1 MQLRVRNGKGAKG
14 RVLPL
19 SERLLK
25 ELENYRRA
33 KRHGK
38 GGHDIPWLFLGKNTG
53 KSMGRCVG
61 ANIYYA
67 YGTLQATPLQSHV
80 RSYASTP
87 IASPRK
93 SPLVLPVRIIFALFE
108 LQTPILWYWF
118 VTVSIRTDCFV
129 RTSFEER
136 R

>member
-1 MQLRVRNGKGAKG
+1 MLLIRLSARTTFLHIECAQAAGNKGESDSAPRPVALRYWSRISSS
-14 RVLPL
+14 LW
-19 SERLLK
+19 S
-25 ELENYRRA
+25 
-33 KRHGK
+33 
-38 GGHDIPWLFLGKNTG
+38 GGF
-53 KSMGRCVG
+53 
-61 ANIYYA
+61 A

-93 SPLVLPVRIIFALFE
+93 SPLVLPVRIIFALLE
-108 LQTPILWYWF
+108 LQTPVLWCCF